1 MIVGVT
7 GGIASGK
14 TYCARIFESLGV
26 PVYYSDYR
34 AKQIMV
40 ENKDVIGAVSAL
52 FGDES
57 YHEDGTLNRKHLS
70 SQIFSNKDL
79 LKKMNSIVHPAVRN
93 DFFNW
98 GQSQLQE
105 NPYVIQE
112 SALSVETG
120 SYKMMD
126 KLIVVDAPKQERI
139 RRVMHR
145 DGSTEEEVL
154 RRMGSQLPSADKRKV
169 ADYIIDNHENPK
181 IIARV
186 LSIHFDL
193 LQQAHQALPS

>member
-1 MIVGVT
+1 MIVGIT

-14 TYCARIFESLGV
+14 TYCARVFESLGV

-34 AKQIMV
+34 AKQIMID
-40 ENKDVIGAVSAL
+40 NKDVIKAVKAI

-57 YHEDGTLNRKHLS
+57 YYGDGTLNRKHLS

-93 DFFNW
+93 DFFEW
-98 GQSQLQE
+98 GQVQLQE
-105 NPYVIQE
+105 NPYIIQE
-112 SALSVETG
+112 SALTVETG

-126 KLIVVDAPKQERI
+126 KLIVVDAPEQERI

-145 DGSTEEEVL
+145 DDATQEEVIK
-154 RRMGSQLPSADKRKV
+154 RMGNQLPSAAKRKV
-169 ADYIIDNHENPK
+169 ADYIIDNHEDPK

-193 LQQAHQALPS
+193 LQLVHRTLPS

>member
-1 MIVGVT
+1 MCIRD
-7 GGIASGK
+7 S
-14 TYCARIFESLGV
+14 FESLGV

-93 DFFNW
+93 DFLNW

-139 RRVMHR
+139 R
-145 DGSTEEEVL
+145 
-154 RRMGSQLPSADKRKV
+154 
-169 ADYIIDNHENPK
+169 
-181 IIARV
+181 
-186 LSIHFDL
+186 LSLIHISE
-193 LQQAHQALPS
+193 PTRPY